1 MDLDQRQLRA
11 FLAVAET
18 GSLGRAA
25 ALVHLTQ
32 PSLSRVIQRM
42 EQGLG
47 ARLFERQSK
56 GMTLTTAG
64 EALLP
69 HARLLE
75 SEMLAARAELD
86 ALRGL
91 RRGTVRIGAVA
102 AVMRTL
108 VAQSLGSF
116 LQAFPQLSAEAI
128 EAVDGELGD
137 ALIGRRIDLAVTA
150 SPLPPA
156 DFDLIGTCNYADE
169 FAVFCAHAHPL
180 PRQPALADLAGQGW
194 VMPGKTMTPRIQFEA
209 ICAEM
214 GLPPPT
220 VVVETSSVEAMIA
233 ISASSVLLC
242 WLPQPILA
250 AHVAAATMRK
260 IDVPAMERTRRFLLY
275 RRRSGLLP
283 GAARQFLDHFPL
295 ANRS

>member
-47 ARLFERQSK
+47 HPLFERQSK
-56 GMTLTTAG
+56 GMTLTAAG

-69 HARLLE
+69 HARLLQ

-108 VAQSLGSF
+108 VAQSLGRL
-116 LQAFPQLSAEAI
+116 LQDFPQLTAEAI

-137 ALIGRRIDLAVTA
+137 ALVGRRIDLAVTA
-150 SPLPPA
+150 SELDPA
-156 DFDLIGTCNYADE
+156 GVELIGTCDYTDG
-169 FAVFCAHAHPL
+169 FAVFCARTNPL
-180 PRQPALADLAGQGW
+180 PHQPALEQLATQGW
-194 VMPGKTMTPRIQFEA
+194 VMPGRAMTPRIQFDT
-209 ICAEM
+209 ICAGL
-214 GLPPPT
+214 GLPSPF
-220 VVVETSSVEAMIA
+220 VAVEASSVETMIA
-233 ISASSVLLC
+233 VSASSNLLC
-242 WLPQPILA
+242 WLPEPLLA
-250 AHVAAATMRK
+250 AHLANATMRRL
-260 IDVPAMERTRRFLLY
+260 DVPAMERTRRFLLY

-283 GAARQFLDHFPL
+283 RAARQFLDYFPL
-295 ANRS
+295 QSAP

>member
-1 MDLDQRQLRA
+1 MDLDERQLRA

-25 ALVHLTQ
+25 MLVHLTQ

-47 ARLFERQSK
+47 HPLFERQSK
-56 GMTLTTAG
+56 GMTLTAAG

-69 HARLLE
+69 HARLLQ

-108 VAQSLGSF
+108 VAQSLGKL
-116 LQAFPQLSAEAI
+116 LQDFPQLTAEAI

-137 ALIGRRIDLAVTA
+137 ALSGRRIDLAVTA
-150 SPLPPA
+150 SELDPA
-156 DFDLIGTCNYADE
+156 SAELMGTCDYTDD
-169 FAVFCAHAHPL
+169 FAVFCATANSIPSNPSL
-180 PRQPALADLAGQGW
+180 NQLGSQGW
-194 VMPGKTMTPRIQFEA
+194 VMPGKAMTPRIQFEA
-209 ICAEM
+209 ICT
-214 GLPPPT
+214 GLGLAPP
-220 VVVETSSVEAMIA
+220 VIAVETGSVEMMIA
-233 ISASSVLLC
+233 VSANSNLLC
-242 WLPQPILA
+242 WLPQPLLA
-250 AHVAAATMRK
+250 GHLANGLMRK
-260 IDVPAMERTRRFLLY
+260 LDVPAMERTRRFLLY

-283 GAARQFLDHFPL
+283 RAARQFLDYFPL
-295 ANRS
+295 QTAN

>member
-1 MDLDQRQLRA
+1 MDLDERQLRA

-25 ALVHLTQ
+25 MLVHLTQ

-47 ARLFERQSK
+47 HPLFERQSK
-56 GMTLTTAG
+56 GMTLTPAG

-69 HARLLE
+69 HARLLQ

-108 VAQSLGSF
+108 VAQSLGRL
-116 LQAFPQLSAEAI
+116 LQDFPQLTAEAI

-137 ALIGRRIDLAVTA
+137 ALSGRRIDLAVTA
-150 SPLPPA
+150 SELDPA
-156 DFDLIGTCNYADE
+156 SAELMGTCDYTDD
-169 FAVFCAHAHPL
+169 FAVFCAMANPIPSNPTMNQL
-180 PRQPALADLAGQGW
+180 GSQGW
-194 VMPGKTMTPRIQFEA
+194 VMPGKAMTPRIQFEA
-209 ICAEM
+209 ICA
-214 GLPPPT
+214 GLGLAPP
-220 VVVETSSVEAMIA
+220 VIAVETGSVEMMIA
-233 ISASSVLLC
+233 VSANSNVLC
-242 WLPQPILA
+242 WLPQPLLA
-250 AHVAAATMRK
+250 GHLANGLMRK
-260 IDVPAMERTRRFLLY
+260 LDVPAMERTRRFLLY

-283 GAARQFLDHFPL
+283 RAARQFLDYFPL
-295 ANRS
+295 QTAN

>member
-25 ALVHLTQ
+25 MLVHLTQ

-47 ARLFERQSK
+47 HPLFERQSK
-56 GMTLTTAG
+56 GMTLTAAG

-69 HARLLE
+69 HARLLQ

-108 VAQSLGSF
+108 VAQSLGRL
-116 LQAFPQLSAEAI
+116 LQDFPQLTAEAI

-137 ALIGRRIDLAVTA
+137 ALVGRRIDLAVTA
-150 SPLPPA
+150 SELDPA
-156 DFDLIGTCNYADE
+156 SVELIGTCDYTDD
-169 FAVFCAHAHPL
+169 FAVFCAHANAL
-180 PRQPALADLAGQGW
+180 PQQPTLQQLATQDW
-194 VMPGKTMTPRIQFEA
+194 VMPGRAMTPRIQFDA
-209 ICAEM
+209 ICAGL
-214 GLPPPT
+214 GLPSLS
-220 VVVETSSVEAMIA
+220 VAVEASSVEAMIA
-233 ISASSVLLC
+233 VSASSNLLC
-242 WLPQPILA
+242 WLPEPLLA
-250 AHVAAATMRK
+250 AHLANGTMRRL
-260 IDVPAMERTRRFLLY
+260 DVPAMERKRRFLLY

-283 GAARQFLDHFPL
+283 RAARQFLDYFPL
-295 ANRS
+295 QSAL